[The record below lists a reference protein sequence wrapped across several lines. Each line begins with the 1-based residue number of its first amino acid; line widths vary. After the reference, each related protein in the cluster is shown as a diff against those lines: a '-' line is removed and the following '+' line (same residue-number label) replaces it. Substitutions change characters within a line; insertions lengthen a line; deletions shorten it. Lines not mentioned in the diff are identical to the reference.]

1 MKKGFDFPEGV
12 VEDGRPLTD
21 YERETLTILLEEC
34 NEVAKEC
41 LAVATKITKL
51 LRFGTDQTNPTTLLK
66 NNVEFSE
73 EIGDLAVV
81 LSNVGELPFFDFP
94 AYHRGIARKKEK
106 LKHFTQ
112 YAPDKT

>member
-51 LRFGTDQTNPTTLLK
+51 LRFGTDQTNPTTQLK
-66 NNVEFSE
+66 NHVELSE
-73 EIGDLAVV
+73 EIGDLNVV
-81 LSNVGELPFFDFP
+81 LARATSLSIFD
-94 AYHRGIARKKEK
+94 AEACKRGVFRKIEK